1 MQCALT
7 KLSYL
12 LSKPE
17 LSVAQVRSLIGS
29 PLRGELTLPES
40 KIPAVLSHPTSVGP
54 SLDNIQGLLTQVV
67 RLSSQASTS
76 SSSSRAPRIV
86 VEGSDARDEHADE
99 ATAPWSWTAAEAAST
114 ESALFPYLIHLAAAR
129 DDVDGVAFCL
139 SAEAG
144 GTDGPGVA
152 VGGGLANCRD
162 AASGRSP
169 LHVAALNGAVRVAN
183 MLLEAGALVHV
194 RDALGHTP
202 LYYAARQ
209 GHEEIVDLLVKT
221 GANLGGVDVEGGFVA
236 GAVRKATHARD
247 ERALR
252 LWMKA
257 GADVID
263 VGF

>member
-17 LSVAQVRSLIGS
+17 LSVAQVRSLIGT

-40 KIPAVLSHPTSVGP
+40 KIPAALAQPTSIGQ
-54 SLDNIQGLLTQVV
+54 SLDNIQGLLSQVV
-67 RLSSQASTS
+67 RLSSS
-76 SSSSRAPRIV
+76 SSSSARSPRIV
-86 VEGSDARDEHADE
+86 VEGDEEADK

-114 ESALFPYLIHLAAAR
+114 ESALFPFLIHLAAAR
-129 DDVDGVAFCL
+129 DDADSVSFCL
-139 SAEAG
+139 AAEAG
-144 GTDGPGVA
+144 SAGDRDGPGVT

-169 LHVAALNGAVRVAN
+169 LHVAALNGATRAAN

-209 GHEEIVDLLVKT
+209 GHEDVVDLLVKT
-221 GANLGGVDVEGGFVA
+221 GANLGGADVEGGFVA
-236 GAVRKATHARD
+236 LAVRKAAHAGD
-247 ERALR
+247 EGALR
-252 LWMKA
+252 VWKKA
-257 GADVID
+257 GADVVS
-263 VGF
+263 VGL